1 MCMYMFGFPV
11 SCIGDKGKDN
21 VALEINPLHAME
33 SCGLSSRSRT
43 KAVGFVLSARVSDF
57 WWHAGT
63 HARSMV
69 YLIKITPTPY

>member
-1 MCMYMFGFPV
+1 MYMFGFPV

-57 WWHAGT
+57 
-63 HARSMV
+63 
-69 YLIKITPTPY
+69 